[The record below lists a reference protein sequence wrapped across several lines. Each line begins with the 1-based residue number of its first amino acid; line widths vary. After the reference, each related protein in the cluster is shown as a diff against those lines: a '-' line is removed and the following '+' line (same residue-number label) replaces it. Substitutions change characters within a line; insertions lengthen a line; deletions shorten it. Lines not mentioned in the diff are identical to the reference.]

1 MRRHGSDVSWDQ
13 MTSVLDHMDYR
24 AYLAQWYR
32 QAKATQPRLSY
43 RALATRVGFRS
54 PSFFT
59 QILQGKSNMSRETT
73 EGFADL
79 IGLKGRERAYF
90 LELVAWNQ
98 ARDERTAAQSRKRL
112 ERFRSFKLKMLE
124 REQSAFLGQWHH
136 VAVREL
142 LAIQPTRDA
151 WERLGSLLEPPLPA
165 AKVKESVDLL
175 LSLGLAVRTARGIER
190 KDATLSTGTSPHG
203 PETREYF
210 LQMLELA
217 RQALD
222 RFPREERNLSWVTLS
237 VSEECRLE
245 VIEEIRAFR
254 RKLLEIAARDPKPT
268 RVHQLNL
275 HFFPLTRIVPEALE

>member
-1 MRRHGSDVSWDQ
+1 MVSVFDP
-13 MTSVLDHMDYR
+13 TDYR

-32 QAKATQPRLSY
+32 EAKVAQPRLSY

-59 QILQGKSNMSRETT
+59 QILQGKSNMSMETT
-73 EGFADL
+73 EGFATL

-90 LELVAWNQ
+90 LELVTWNQ
-98 ARDERTAAQSRKRL
+98 ARDERTATLARKRL
-112 ERFRSFKLKMLE
+112 ERFRSFKLKLLD
-124 REQSAFLGQWHH
+124 RNQSAFLGEWHH
-136 VAVREL
+136 VAIREL
-142 LAIQPTRDA
+142 LAIHPTRDA
-151 WERLGSLLEPPLPA
+151 WERLGSLLEPSLPA
-165 AKVKESVDLL
+165 QKVKESVDLL
-175 LSLGLAVRTARGIER
+175 LSLGLAVKTARGIER
-190 KDATLSTGTSPHG
+190 MDATLSTGISPHG

-237 VSEECRLE
+237 VSEESRLE
-245 VIEEIRAFR
+245 VIDEIRSFR
-254 RKLLEIAARDPKPT
+254 KRLLEIAARDPKPT

-275 HFFPLTRIVPEALE
+275 HFFPLTRTPPQALP